1 MAGAGRRSRRGAT
14 PGRFL
19 VLVTLAVTVLTPLE
33 TRGGEPVPY
42 LAELLVRA
50 DAMRLHEHPVWLGLG
65 HYEPDGRDRFASMA
79 EGDKFFIAANGSTS
93 PRDELRATLAAFFDP
108 TLEVREGERPQCSF
122 PARNAWLAR
131 ELAIEP
137 GRLPPA
143 ACRAYDEWRKGID
156 ARGLSLIFPEAYMN
170 NPASMFGHTLL
181 RVDSGEPGGDR
192 DLLAYAINFAAESGA
207 DGGVAFAFKGIFGG
221 YAGYF
226 SVLPYYDKLKQY
238 GDWENRDIW
247 EYPLDLTP
255 AEIDFLLAHVWE
267 LRGVPFQYF
276 FFDDNCAYQLLA
288 LIDIA
293 RPELG
298 LRRQFPLWAIPIDTV
313 RVVSSDTD
321 LISTARWR
329 ASPATKIR
337 YRSAR
342 LSASSRT
349 LARDLALGR
358 APADDPRLEALPADA
373 RGAVLS
379 LAYAYLRYLYI
390 ADEVTREVSAPRSR
404 ELLSALSRV
413 DSTVAPP
420 EPPQPSVRPDAG
432 HPIARLGFGGGVR
445 DGDGFV
451 ELSVRPVFHAISDPR
466 DGYTPGANLE
476 IGRSAVRYEPE
487 RGRLRVEEVAL
498 VDLTSLTPRDAF
510 LRPVSWTF
518 DTGWRTRMLSDGSG
532 DGVDAHGVAYL
543 RGGAG
548 LAYAITDHSLAYAL
562 ARATVE
568 AANSL
573 DDDYAVAPGGEAGM
587 LADWLNDRLRTRAR
601 VEAWSYVAG
610 DTTTAAR
617 GGTELT
623 WSLSDRAALTVDVAV
638 EHAYGETW
646 VDAKLSWRT
655 YFRRAWERR

>member
-1 MAGAGRRSRRGAT
+1 MAGAGRRCRRGAM

-19 VLVTLAVTVLTPLE
+19 VLIALALSALAPLE
-33 TRGGEPVPY
+33 TPAGEPVPY
-42 LAELLVRA
+42 LDELRARA
-50 DAMRLHEHPVWLGLG
+50 DAMRLYEHPVWLGLG
-65 HYEPDGRDRFASMA
+65 HYEPAAGDRFASMA
-79 EGDKFFIAANGSTS
+79 GGDEFFIAETGATS
-93 PRDELRATLAAFFDP
+93 PRDEMHATLAAFFDP
-108 TLEVREGERPQCSF
+108 KLEVREGERPGCTF
-122 PARNAWLAR
+122 PARYAWLAR
-131 ELAIEP
+131 ELAIDP
-137 GRLPPA
+137 QHLPPA
-143 ACRAYDEWRKGID
+143 DCPAYAAWREGLD

-192 DLLAYAINFAAESGA
+192 DLLAYAINFAAESGG

-255 AEIDFLLAHVWE
+255 AEVDFLLAHVWE
-267 LRGVPFQYF
+267 LRGVPFRYF

-293 RPELG
+293 RPELE

-321 LISTARWR
+321 LISTSSWR
-329 ASPATKIR
+329 ASPATTIR

-342 LSASSRT
+342 LSSSSRS

-358 APADDPRLEALPADA
+358 APADDARLQVLPADE

-379 LAYAYLRYLYI
+379 LGYAYLRYLYI
-390 ADEVTREVSAPRSR
+390 ADKVTREVSAPRSR
-404 ELLSALSRV
+404 ELLAALSRV
-413 DSTVAPP
+413 DSTATPP
-420 EPPQPSVRPDAG
+420 EPTRPSVRPDAG

-466 DGYTPGANLE
+466 DGYAPGANLE
-476 IGRSAVRYEPE
+476 IGRTAVRYEPE

-498 VDLTSLTPRDAF
+498 VDLTSLTPRDEF
-510 LRPVSWTF
+510 LRPVSWAF

-548 LAYAITDHSLAYAL
+548 LAYALTDRSLAYAL

-568 AANSL
+568 AARSL
-573 DDDYAVAPGGEAGM
+573 DENYAVAPGGEAGV
-587 LADWLNDRLRTRAR
+587 LADWLGDRLRTRVR

-617 GGTELT
+617 GGSELT
-623 WSLSDRAALTVDVAV
+623 WSISDRAALAVDVAV

-646 VDAKLSWRT
+646 VDAKLTWRT
-655 YFRRAWERR
+655 YFRRAWGRR